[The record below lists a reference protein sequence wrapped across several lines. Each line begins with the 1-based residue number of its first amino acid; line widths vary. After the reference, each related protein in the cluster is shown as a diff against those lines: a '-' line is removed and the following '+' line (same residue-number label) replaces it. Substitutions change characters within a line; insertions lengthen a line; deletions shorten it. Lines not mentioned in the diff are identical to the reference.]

1 MILYFMAALPSGMT
15 VVSGVFEEMDAD
27 GNGQISAQEYAP
39 FDDRAS
45 FAVMDQDKNSQISP
59 AELQS
64 YIQRTDPARNVAA
77 HTGQPLQPRSKG
89 MERRAGLSLA
99 WGRVL
104 AMASSFLALFVVFWR
119 LKRR

>member
-1 MILYFMAALPSGMT
+1 MILYLMAALPNSIT

-59 AELQS
+59 SELQS

-77 HTGQPLQPRSKG
+77 HTGQALPPKATRLNYVALG
-89 MERRAGLSLA
+89 
-99 WGRVL
+99 
-104 AMASSFLALFVVFWR
+104 SSFLALLVVFWR

>member
-1 MILYFMAALPSGMT
+1 MILYFMAALPSRLE
-15 VVSGVFEEMDAD
+15 VVSGVFAEMDAD

-77 HTGQPLQPRSKG
+77 HMGQPLPTKSTGPTPRTWLVLG
-89 MERRAGLSLA
+89 GGVLAGLIA
-99 WGRVL
+99 
-104 AMASSFLALFVVFWR
+104 FWR
-119 LKRR
+119 WKRR